1 MATIV
6 TRTGKGSAL
15 STAEMDANLTNLNN
29 DKLENIVEDT
39 TPQLGGDL
47 DVQTSILTTS
57 TTNGSIGLEPDGT
70 GAVNVLGGVGI
81 NLTATSGQSK
91 IFTETVNADI
101 RLSPN
106 GTGVVKTDK
115 NIDLEANQLI
125 TSTTNGDLKLSANG
139 TGKITVEGG
148 AGMDMKDAASITT
161 TSADTD
167 LELSATGVVF
177 FDSEASFGGAI
188 SETVYTSTTTTG
200 TYAPDAANGTIHYV
214 VLSGN
219 MTINGFTNAASGQ
232 SISFLF
238 DGTGGAYTL
247 TLGGDIL
254 QAGGDV
260 SLTSGGL
267 DVVTITCV
275 ETVTPTYIATAV
287 NNFQ

>member
-47 DVQTSILTTS
+47 DVQARVISTS
-57 TTNGSIGLEPDGT
+57 TSNGSIGLQPDGT

-81 NLTATSGQSK
+81 NLTATGGESK
-91 IFTETVNADI
+91 IFTETTNADI

-106 GTGVVKTDK
+106 GTGVVATDK
-115 NIDLEANQLI
+115 DIDLEAKSLI
-125 TSTTNGDLKLSANG
+125 TSTTNGDLKLTANG

-148 AGMDMKDAASITT
+148 AGMDMKAGASITT
-161 TSADTD
+161 TTADTD
-167 LELSATGVVF
+167 LELSATGVVMF
-177 FDSEASFGGAI
+177 NSEASFGAAI
-188 SETVYTSTTTTG
+188 SETVFTSTTTTG
-200 TYAPDAANGTIHYV
+200 TYAPDAANGTIHYI

-219 MTINGFTNAASGQ
+219 MTINAFSNPASGQ
-232 SISFLF
+232 TINFLF
-238 DGTGGAYTL
+238 DGTGGTHSL
-247 TLGGDIL
+247 TLGSDIL

-267 DVVTITCV
+267 DVVTITCI